1 MDRRTE
7 YEVSVTGTLSLVGD
21 PERAA
26 DPGYLGHFANDAVTC
41 ASPYLRAAYEAQSRA
56 RSNARYVTV
65 EGCHYATLATR
76 AIAAGDEVLIP
87 SP

>member
-1 MDRRTE
+1 M
-7 YEVSVTGTLSLVGD
+7 TGTLSLVGD

-41 ASPYLRAAYEAQSRA
+41 ASPYLRAEYEAQSLA

-87 SP
+87 LP